1 MHSLSETRVS
11 VIGLGYVGLPLAVEF
26 SKHFPTVGFDVKRE
40 RVQELREQRD
50 STRELSADAL
60 AAATGITYSADLEDI
75 RACNVYIVAVPT
87 PIDRHNRP
95 DLGALRGASRTVGKV
110 LKAGDVVVYESTV
123 YPGATEEDCVPVL
136 EAESGLVLNRDFHV
150 GYSPERINPGDKQH
164 TLTKIVKVVSGSTP
178 EATDYIAAIYGEVVT
193 AGLHRA
199 SSIRVAEA
207 AKVIENTQRD
217 LNIALINELS
227 LIFERL
233 GIDTGEVLEAAGTKW
248 NFLPFRPGLVGG
260 HCISVDPYYLT
271 HKAQEIGYHPE
282 VILAGRRINDSMGM
296 HVAERVI
303 KLLLRKRV
311 HVMGANVLILGF
323 AFKENCPDVRN
334 TRVIDVVREL
344 QSYHANVDVHDPW
357 VDAHEAHEEY
367 GITPIDA
374 PAAGRYDAIILAVA
388 HQEFRDLGEAGIR
401 AYGTPDCVIFD
412 VKHVLPAASVDARL

>member
-374 PAAGRYDAIILAVA
+374 PATGRYDAIILAVA

-401 AYGTPDCVIFD
+401 AYGTQDCVIFD